1 MKSPWYFYGMNLG
14 QRMNYLVSDRTTKS
28 SFLSE
33 KLIWEQSNEITSPRI
48 KALSDQLMSSSELSQ
63 EGANGGI
70 AKEQA
75 FQAPRTGT
83 FSCWQEP
90 PRRPSGV

>member
-1 MKSPWYFYGMNLG
+1 MKLLQCFYGLTIERKMNH
-14 QRMNYLVSDRTTKS
+14 LVSDGTAKS
-28 SFLSE
+28 SFLFE
-33 KLIWEQSNEITSPRI
+33 KLIGEQSNEITSPKI
-48 KALSDQLMSSSELSQ
+48 KAFSDQLIISLDFSQ
-63 EGANGGI
+63 DGANGGI